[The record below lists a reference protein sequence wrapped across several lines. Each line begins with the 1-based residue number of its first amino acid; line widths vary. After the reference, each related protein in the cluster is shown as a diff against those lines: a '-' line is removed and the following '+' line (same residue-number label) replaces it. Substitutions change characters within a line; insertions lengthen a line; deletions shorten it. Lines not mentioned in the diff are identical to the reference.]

1 MVHVL
6 EFIYSLRDK
15 NIQDV
20 FWALASRG
28 IRSRRIFYKYRTTAP
43 LSYEYY
49 FRYITFIKTRDV
61 VEIIRI
67 SFFFFNRFYH
77 SRQRVC
83 SKSSFQGGG
92 KIFFFIIISFKIDPM
107 IRGQSFGIL
116 SIRIMETAMLTARN
130 ILFTE
135 SV

>member
-49 FRYITFIKTRDV
+49 FRYITFYTKTRDV

-77 SRQRVC
+77 SRQRVY
-83 SKSSFQGGG
+83 SKSSEEGRSL
-92 KIFFFIIISFKIDPM
+92 FFIIISFKIDPM